1 MYLLTVPNGST
12 VLILFGNNRFE
23 PVGSFRGRSYCGST
37 TGMTDVV
44 PTGVDGLDEILNGGI
59 VSNATVLVSGN
70 PGTGKSILGM
80 QYLYTGV
87 TEFDE
92 PGIYISFEENAV
104 DIRESAES
112 VGFDRFGELVD
123 DGRIKIYDKRD
134 MLSDGDFTATMD
146 RLLEDFSA
154 EEYDRL
160 VLDSLTMFQLFF
172 DDEREKRTYLL
183 KFSDILKQY
192 GLTSLLIN
200 EQGAV
205 FPDTEIGLE
214 NFLTDG
220 NIYVIQTP
228 TDSGVNRYVWVAKMR
243 KQDIDTDIFP
253 MEISDGGITVHNK
266 ASGFSMMGGDGGTG
280 ASGGP
285 SF

>member
-1 MYLLTVPNGST
+1 MS
-12 VLILFGNNRFE
+12 
-23 PVGSFRGRSYCGST
+23 
-37 TGMTDVV
+37 DVIK
-44 PTGVDGLDEILNGGI
+44 TGVDGLDSILGGGI
-59 VSNATVLVSGN
+59 VTNATVLASGN
-70 PGTGKSILGM
+70 PGTGKSIFGI

-87 TEFDE
+87 KDYDE
-92 PGIYISFEENAV
+92 RGIYISFEENAE
-104 DIRESAES
+104 DIQMAAES
-112 VGFDRFGELVD
+112 VGFDQFGDFIESGD
-123 DGRIKIYDKRD
+123 IKVYDKRD

-146 RLLEDFSA
+146 KLLEDFTA

-200 EQGAV
+200 EQGVV
-205 FPDTEIGLE
+205 FPETEIGLE

-220 NIYVIQTP
+220 NIYFIQTP
-228 TDSGVNRYVWVAKMR
+228 TDSGVNRYIWVAKMR
-243 KQDIDTDIFP
+243 KQNIDTDIFP
-253 MEISDGGITVHNK
+253 MEIGEGGITVYEK
-266 ASGFSMMGGDGGTG
+266 ASGFSMMGGDGTPG
-280 ASGGP
+280 GGP